1 MVYHISYDLNTP
13 GKDYTALY
21 DAIKSL
27 GSWCHPVDSTWYV
40 DTTLTAEAVRNQLD
54 AVMDATDYVIVS
66 RASASAAWRLPSP
79 EVSDWLEQ
87 HLK

>member
-13 GKDYTALY
+13 GKDYTGLY

-40 DTTLTAEAVRNQLD
+40 DSALSAETIRDQLI
-54 AVMDATDYVIVS
+54 AVMDASDQVIVTQ
-66 RASASAAWRLPSP
+66 ASAPGAWWHFNQD
-79 EVSDWLEQ
+79 VSNWLKQ